1 MVKMTEK
8 QQRDLL
14 IAAGLADFATRGKIT
29 AVAFDALKSVVTRGG
44 SALFGATRRA
54 APSVGRLAGRTALR
68 FAGTAGTI
76 AMRHPILT
84 AGAIIYVNRE
94 QAGEL
99 LREGYDVVQEGVSE
113 VFAPTNDMTPKEIIE
128 ALQRDQGIK
137 RPKKATKY
145 NRSVKAGM
153 AAAKA
158 SKYFGKPGTINNPK
172 KAFVTVNRTASK
184 VNKGKKVSTKGAI
197 GKIARAVRRILK

>member
-1 MVKMTEK
+1 MARYTKEQFLRELAIWTTAGAVGLKNTGRFLK
-8 QQRDLL
+8 F
-14 IAAGLADFATRGKIT
+14 AA
-29 AVAFDALKSVVTRGG
+29 KSGI
-44 SALFGATRRA
+44 
-54 APSVGRLAGRTALR
+54 RLAGLGTTRVAVPAARGALGLGLGLARANPGIATGLTLAQAYQMGLLDAPIERAKDVTARGL
-68 FAGTAGTI
+68 FEAGQFLPDQT
-76 AMRHPILT
+76 P
-84 AGAIIYVNRE
+84 E
-94 QAGEL
+94 QML
-99 LREGYDVVQEGVSE
+99 D
-113 VFAPTNDMTPKEIIE
+113 

-145 NRSVKAGM
+145 NRAVKAGM

-158 SKYFGKPGTINNPK
+158 SQYFGKKGTLSSPK